1 MILNLLLIA
10 MISALLIPIYA
21 VCKDYITPPQPLK
34 NLEKKASLSP
44 DQREGAILSPLQGEI
59 KGGDHIWQK
68 MLALSSIASKTSILV
83 LVISVLRDDWAI
95 GIVGVIILS
104 VGNAGLMLLAHIIK
118 RLNQVE
124 ISQPIQNHL

>member
-10 MISALLIPIYA
+10 MIAALLIPIYA
-21 VCKDYITPPQPLK
+21 VCQDYITPPQLLK

-44 DQREGAILSPLQGEI
+44 DPREGAILSPWQGKI
-59 KGGDHIWQK
+59 KGGDRIWQK
-68 MLALSSIASKTSILV
+68 MLALSSIASKASILV

-104 VGNAGLMLLAHIIK
+104 VGNAGLMLLAQIIK

-124 ISQPIQNHL
+124 SQPIQNHL